1 MRIKRAGLNDYVA
14 LEVNGEQVGL
24 ESVLRQAKFTGD
36 LQFLHDAVEMEII
49 RQAAAKQGLEV
60 SDEELQQA
68 ADDFRIQ
75 HELHDVEATESWL
88 AANHLS
94 YEAWEAS
101 LEEQALKHKLR
112 DALTAQKIEQHFVE
126 NRLTFDTANLSQIIV
141 KDEGVARELRAQI
154 VEDGADFHALARQF
168 SIDEAT
174 KLASGFVGTVRRTEM
189 EAVIEAAV
197 FGAPPGQVV
206 GPFKTDAGWALIK
219 IEASRRGLLDDATRE
234 AIKAQ
239 LFDEWL
245 QEQRRKARITFPLLE
260 ESADE

>member
-1 MRIKRAGLNDYVA
+1 MRINRAGLNDYVA

-24 ESVLRQAKFTGD
+24 EAVLRQAKFTGR
-36 LQFLHDAVEMEII
+36 LQFMHDAVDASLI
-49 RQAAAKQGLEV
+49 RQAAAERGLEV
-60 SDEELQQA
+60 SDEELQRA
-68 ADDFRIQ
+68 ADDFRMR

-101 LEEQALKHKLR
+101 LEEQALEHKLR
-112 DALTAQKIEQHFVE
+112 DAMTAQKIEQHFVE
-126 NRLTFDTANLSQIIV
+126 NRLTFDTATISQLIV

-154 VEDGADFHALARQF
+154 IEDGADFHALARQF

-174 KLASGFVGTVRRTEM
+174 KPASGFVGTVRRTEM

-206 GPFKTDAGWALIK
+206 GPFKADAGWTLIK
-219 IEASRRGLLDDATRE
+219 IEASRRGVLDDATRE
-234 AIKAQ
+234 AIKAR

-245 QEQRRKARITFPLLE
+245 QEQRRKARIKFSLLE
-260 ESADE
+260 ESVDE